1 MVRYYGIRN
10 LSFTERHKI
19 SSLGYVARVTRAR
32 RAYYA
37 RKRKPLWRERVVKEN
52 VYLRGPERIKI
63 ITLPVPPGTPIPE
76 GGFPDIVEEVPPIPR
91 TTPTEKPTEKPSEN
105 SHDEWHVESHEDSS
119 KKLNGEANV

>member
-19 SSLGYVARVTRAR
+19 SFLGYVARITRAR

-76 GGFPDIVEEVPPIPR
+76 GGFPDIVQEVPPIPR
-91 TTPTEKPTEKPSEN
+91 KTPTEKPSEN
-105 SHDEWHVESHEDSS
+105 SHDESHVDSREDSG